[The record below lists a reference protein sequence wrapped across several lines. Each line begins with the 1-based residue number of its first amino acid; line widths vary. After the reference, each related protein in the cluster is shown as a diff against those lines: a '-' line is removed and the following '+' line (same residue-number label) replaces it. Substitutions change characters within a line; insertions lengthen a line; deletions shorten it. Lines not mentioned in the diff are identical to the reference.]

1 MKYRT
6 LKDVRRRTSQ
16 SVLASVGSA
25 ETTKDD
31 VYDTHI
37 EKFKKLFLEM
47 NECKWYCK
55 ITI

>member
-47 NECKWYCK
+47 NECK
-55 ITI
+55 